1 VHLAKYLKVF
11 EIGLQNTFVYR
22 WNFLLRSVL
31 GMVPLVGMFY
41 LWGSIFEARG
51 TKISGYDE
59 SGMLFYFLMTILID
73 NWVAPTEDE
82 WQIAAEIREG
92 QMSALLT
99 KPLHYLS
106 YRLSLYSGYRLL
118 YAAVTAVPLGLL
130 CYFMRA
136 DIRLPASGMTW
147 LAFAVSLAMA
157 GLIQFFMAYSVAMLA
172 FWFLEISTLIWIA
185 FTLKH
190 FLSGMVFPLDLLP
203 MPLQQILYWSP
214 FPYEIFFP
222 AQVFLERL
230 EGRALWEGLAAQAV
244 WLGLSWLMATALFT
258 RGIRRYQAVGG

>member
-1 VHLAKYLKVF
+1 MRLAKYLKVF

-22 WNFLLRSVL
+22 WNFLLRSVF
-31 GMVPLVGMFY
+31 GMVPLLGMLF
-41 LWGSIFEARG
+41 LWGAIFEGRS
-51 TKISGYDE
+51 TRISGYDE
-59 SGMLFYFLMTILID
+59 SAMIFYFLMTLLID

-92 QMSALLT
+92 RMSALLT

-118 YAAVTAVPLGLL
+118 YVAVTAIPLGLL
-130 CYFMRA
+130 LYCLRA
-136 DIRLPASGMTW
+136 DVRLPESGLTW
-147 LAFAVSLAMA
+147 LVFCVSLAMA
-157 GLIQFFMAYSVAMLA
+157 GLIQFLLAYCVAMLA
-172 FWFLEISTLIWIA
+172 FWFLEISTLIWIL

-203 MPLQQILYWSP
+203 THLQRLVFWSP
-214 FPYEIFFP
+214 FPYEVFFP
-222 AQVFLERL
+222 AQIFLERL
-230 EGRALWEGLAAQAV
+230 EGRALWGGLAAQAA
-244 WLGLSWLMATALFT
+244 WLGISWLMATALFA